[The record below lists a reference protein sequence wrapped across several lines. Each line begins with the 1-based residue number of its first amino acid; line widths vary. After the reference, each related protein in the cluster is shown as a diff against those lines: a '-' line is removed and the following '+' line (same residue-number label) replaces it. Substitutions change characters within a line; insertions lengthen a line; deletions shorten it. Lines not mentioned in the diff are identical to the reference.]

1 MCDGLFSFVH
11 FPWTYDTTAHQK
23 HFSLF
28 SDLPCYTGA
37 MKKYVLIAVALVV
50 VAGGALT
57 YTYIQNSN
65 EAERQNAEQ
74 TNTSDSKDAT
84 DIGKPKTTEKKD
96 AERKDEQ
103 KTPSVQPGAYVDY
116 SSDAVANTDGTK
128 LLFFH
133 APWCP
138 QCQMVDADIKEVG
151 VPEGVTVFKVDYDS
165 NQKLRKKYGVTL
177 QTTFVKI
184 DDDGNLIDKFV
195 AYNEP
200 TFASVKENLL

>member
-1 MCDGLFSFVH
+1 
-11 FPWTYDTTAHQK
+11 
-23 HFSLF
+23 
-28 SDLPCYTGA
+28 
-37 MKKYVLIAVALVV
+37 MKKYVLIAVALAV

-57 YTYIQNSN
+57 YAYIQNSN
-65 EAERQNAEQ
+65 EAKRQNAEQ
-74 TNTSDSKDAT
+74 TDTTDSKDAT
-84 DIGKPKTTEKKD
+84 DIGKPKASADKD
-96 AERKDEQ
+96 DTKQAQ
-103 KTPSVQPGAYVDY
+103 KSKQDTSATQPGAYVDY

-165 NQKLRKKYGVTL
+165 NQELRKKYGVTL